1 MQRLIF
7 TYADGYT
14 TNEFEYD
21 VIDGRVKVTLPPTSV
36 IVLKAVNPRTK
47 AKKQNA
53 ENRAENAGAVQNTET
68 GEGMADGV
76 AVEGENVVKNDS
88 APDAWE
94 VASNIYGKQEEIV
107 PEEKKGDDK
116 KKRFP
121 FF

>member
-36 IVLKAVNPRTK
+36 IVLKAVNPRKK
-47 AKKQNA
+47 AKKNAANGVENTVEVQNA
-53 ENRAENAGAVQNTET
+53 EN
-68 GEGMADGV
+68 GEISADGV
-76 AVEGENVVKNDS
+76 VVEGENVAQTDS

>member
-1 MQRLIF
+1 MDQRGNRLLGI
-7 TYADGYT
+7 GK
-14 TNEFEYD
+14 N
-21 VIDGRVKVTLPPTSV
+21 SV
-36 IVLKAVNPRTK
+36 
-47 AKKQNA
+47 QNA
-53 ENRAENAGAVQNTET
+53 EN
-68 GEGMADGV
+68 GEISADGV